1 MTILDWLANGIIVI
15 GLIFVTIGIYGT
27 FRFNDFFKRTL
38 NVAKVDTVGFITV
51 LVGYMIREG
60 FSYFTFKIF
69 LVLILY
75 LITNPISSH
84 AILRSADMSDYKI
97 KEDR

>member
-38 NVAKVDTVGFITV
+38 IVAKVDTVGFITV
-51 LVGYMIREG
+51 FVGYMIREG

>member
-1 MTILDWLANGIIVI
+1 MTILDWFANSIIVI
-15 GLIFVTIGIYGT
+15 GLIFVAIGIYGT
-27 FRFNDFFKRTL
+27 FTFNDFFKRTL
-38 NVAKVDTVGFITV
+38 IIAKVDTVGFITV
-51 LVGYMIREG
+51 LVGYMIRQG
-60 FSYFTFKIF
+60 FSYFTLKIF

-84 AILRSADMSDYKI
+84 AVVRSADMSDYKI

>member
-1 MTILDWLANGIIVI
+1 MTILDWFANSIIVI
-15 GLIFVTIGIYGT
+15 GLIFVAIGIYGT
-27 FRFNDFFKRTL
+27 FTFNDFFKRTL
-38 NVAKVDTVGFITV
+38 IIAKVDKVGFITV
-51 LVGYMIREG
+51 LVGYMIRQG
-60 FSYFTFKIF
+60 FSYFTLKIF

-84 AILRSADMSDYKI
+84 AVVRSADMSDYKI